1 MTDELKKW
9 SERGREADEYE
20 PGNASTERAF
30 SNELISRG
38 TFKL

>member
-1 MTDELKKW
+1 MTGEPKKR
-9 SERGREADEYE
+9 SEHERESDEYE

-30 SNELISRG
+30 SNELMSRG